1 MQHISQAKN
10 IITRFDLKWP
20 RETWNDHMWPGMT
33 LIHLMLR
40 KLEQTGDQKRSD
52 CPHGPRKIKFTGGKR
67 GRCGRDS
74 IQTRT
79 ISTSPNSKFI
89 KTVISLQL
97 WLMKMNHI
105 NVIFANYLNFYCLFL
120 QSEQFSSTIQIYML
134 QKRYREHCLK
144 KFSRLPAWEL
154 WFICTALL
162 DVVIWLTS
170 RVLLIPNIC

>member
-1 MQHISQAKN
+1 MQHISQTKN

-33 LIHLMLR
+33 LTHLVLR

-67 GRCGRDS
+67 GRGGRDS

-89 KTVISLQL
+89 KTMISLQL

-105 NVIFANYLNFYCLFL
+105 YVIFANYLNFYCLFL

-134 QKRYREHCLK
+134 QKCIGI
-144 KFSRLPAWEL
+144 P
-154 WFICTALL
+154 TT
-162 DVVIWLTS
+162 VI
-170 RVLLIPNIC
+170 